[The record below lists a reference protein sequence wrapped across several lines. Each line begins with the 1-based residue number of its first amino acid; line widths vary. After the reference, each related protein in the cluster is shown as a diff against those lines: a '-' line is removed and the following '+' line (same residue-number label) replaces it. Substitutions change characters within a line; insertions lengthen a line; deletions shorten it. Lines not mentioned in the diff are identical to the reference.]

1 MRVKT
6 DAKRREIVATAWEV
20 FRAKGFEGASMSD
33 VAETLGGSKATL
45 YRYFQSKE
53 QLFTAAL
60 EDIIEEAATAAF
72 HHFASDGD
80 LKRRFLNF
88 ARAYLNARLTDDSL
102 AVERALV
109 AEGKRS
115 NMGELMRSR
124 FIVPHWRRLATSID
138 QEMQAG
144 RLRRADPMLAT
155 WHLRGLIEADI
166 IERGL
171 HGDRSI
177 TAHELETAAV
187 AGVEAFLRA
196 YAP

>member
-6 DAKRREIVATAWEV
+6 DAKRREILATAWNV
-20 FRAKGFEGASMSD
+20 FRSKGYEGASMND
-33 VAETLGGSKATL
+33 VADGIGGSKATL

-53 QLFTAAL
+53 QLFAAAL
-60 EDIIEEAATAAF
+60 EDITQGAAEAT
-72 HHFASDGD
+72 FARFEIVGD
-80 LKRRFLNF
+80 LQTRLLNF
-88 ARAYLNARLTDDSL
+88 ARTYLEARLTANSL

-109 AEGKRS
+109 AEGSRS
-115 NMGELMRSR
+115 DLGEQLRAR
-124 FIVPHWRRLATSID
+124 FILPHWRRMATALD

-155 WHLRGLIEADI
+155 WHLRGLIEADL

-177 TAHELETAAV
+177 TAHELETAAT
-187 AGVEAFLRA
+187 AGVDAFLRA
-196 YAP
+196 YAA